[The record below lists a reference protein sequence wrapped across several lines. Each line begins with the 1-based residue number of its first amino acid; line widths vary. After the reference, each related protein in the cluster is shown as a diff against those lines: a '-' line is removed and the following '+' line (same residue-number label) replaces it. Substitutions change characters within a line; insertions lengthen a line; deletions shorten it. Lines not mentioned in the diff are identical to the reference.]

1 MATQLVVKISN
12 KLEQDIRVSVSGLRR
27 PGEANFQLAP
37 SHLPI
42 PSLSE
47 AQVCS
52 AEKIDVSKGWGAT
65 DVEWCVVDRLL
76 ILGADCQDLVRRV
89 ARP

>member
-27 PGEANFQLAP
+27 PSEANFQLAS

-42 PSLSE
+42 P
-47 AQVCS
+47 
-52 AEKIDVSKGWGAT
+52 
-65 DVEWCVVDRLL
+65 
-76 ILGADCQDLVRRV
+76 
-89 ARP
+89 